1 VSVPVLIIALSA
13 AVPRRIDQLKLR
25 GGPTDE
31 DRARVSEVSARLADK
46 AHVLMH
52 GGGEVGEA
60 GALFDEL
67 VDALAV
73 MAFAPGGISFL
84 GTRWEA

>member
-1 VSVPVLIIALSA
+1 
-13 AVPRRIDQLKLR
+13 
-25 GGPTDE
+25 
-31 DRARVSEVSARLADK
+31 
-46 AHVLMH
+46 LMH

>member
-1 VSVPVLIIALSA
+1 MSVPVLIIALSA
-13 AVPRRIDQLKLR
+13 AVPRRIAEFKLR

-31 DRARVSEVSARLADK
+31 DRVRVREVSARLPEK

-52 GGGEVGEA
+52 GGGERGEA

-67 VDALAV
+67 ADALAV
-73 MAFAPGGISFL
+73 MAFSPGGISFFGL
-84 GTRWEA
+84 R